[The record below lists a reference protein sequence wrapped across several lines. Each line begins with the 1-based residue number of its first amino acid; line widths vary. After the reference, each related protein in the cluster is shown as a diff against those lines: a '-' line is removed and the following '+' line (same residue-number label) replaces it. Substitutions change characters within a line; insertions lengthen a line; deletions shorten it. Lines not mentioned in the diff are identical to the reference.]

1 VRSYGSAIEGIRM
14 RLFAYIAQR
23 TALSLISLVGV
34 VTFVFVL
41 THLLPGNPLLVKVTQ
56 ASPEIFE
63 QINRRLG
70 LDRPLGEQY
79 FDYMTG
85 ILHGDLGKSWVTNRP
100 VLTDLQ
106 ARLPASLELAV
117 YGTILSI
124 VIGLPLGILAAVKKD
139 TWIDYLA
146 RLIGAL
152 GVSTPVFWLGLILIY
167 VFFFNLGWAA
177 APLGRLSIR
186 FSSPPPVTGF
196 LTIDTLLAGD
206 FEAFGDAF
214 AHAVLPAITLAII
227 ELPVIL
233 RLTRATM
240 IEVLQQDY
248 ITTARALGL
257 PYYRI
262 VLKDGLQNSLVSILT
277 VTGLIFAYLVA
288 GSVLVERVFSW
299 PGVGLYAYQSLTNND
314 FAAIQAF
321 VMVTSVLYISINWL
335 TDILYGI
342 VDPRI
347 RT

>member
-1 VRSYGSAIEGIRM
+1 M
-14 RLFAYIAQR
+14 RLVRYIAQR
-23 TALSLISLVGV
+23 TLLSLISLIGA
-34 VTFVFVL
+34 VTFVFFL
-41 THLLPGNPLLVKVTQ
+41 THLLPGNPLLVKVAQ
-56 ASPEIFE
+56 ATPEIFE

-79 FDYMTG
+79 INYMSG
-85 ILHGDLGKSWVTNRP
+85 VLEGDLGKSWVSNRP
-100 VLTDLQ
+100 VLQDLQ
-106 ARLPASLELAV
+106 NRLPASMELAA
-117 YGTILSI
+117 YGMILSI
-124 VIGLPLGILAAVKKD
+124 AIGIPLGIIAAVKKD
-139 TWIDYLA
+139 TWIDYIT
-146 RLIGAL
+146 RFIGVL

-167 VFFFNLGWAA
+167 MFYFQLGWAA

-186 FSSPPPVTGF
+186 FMTPPTVTGF
-196 LTIDTLLAGD
+196 LTIDTLLTGD
-206 FEAFGDAF
+206 LNAFRDAF
-214 AHAVLPAITLAII
+214 AHVVLPAITLAVI

-233 RLTRATM
+233 RITRATM

-262 VLKDGLQNSLVSILT
+262 VLRDGLQNSLVSILT
-277 VTGLIFAYLVA
+277 VTGLIFAYLIA

-299 PGVGLYAYQSLTNND
+299 PGVGLYAYQALTNND

-321 VMVTSVLYISINWL
+321 VMVTSILYISINWL

>member
-1 VRSYGSAIEGIRM
+1 M
-14 RLFAYIAQR
+14 RLLRYTTQR
-23 TALSLISLVGV
+23 TILSLVSLMGA
-34 VTFVFVL
+34 VTFVFFL
-41 THLLPGNPLLVKVTQ
+41 THMLPGNPLLVRVAQ

-70 LDRPLGEQY
+70 LDKPLGEQY
-79 FDYMTG
+79 VEYMSG
-85 ILHGDLGKSWVTNRP
+85 ILRGDLGKSWVTNRP

-124 VIGLPLGILAAVKKD
+124 AIGIPLGILAAVKKD
-139 TWIDYLA
+139 TRVDHGA

-167 VFFFNLGWAA
+167 VFFFKLGWAA

-186 FSSPPPVTGF
+186 YTTPPTVTGF
-196 LTIDTLLAGD
+196 MTIDTLLAGD
-206 FEAFGDAF
+206 LAAFGDAV
-214 AHAVLPAITLAII
+214 AHVVLPVITLAII

-262 VLKDGLQNSLVSILT
+262 VLRDGLQNSMVSILT
-277 VTGLIFAYLVA
+277 VAGLIFAYLVA
-288 GSVLVERVFSW
+288 GSVLVERVFAW
-299 PGVGLYAYQSLTNND
+299 PGVGLYAYQALTNND

-321 VMVTSVLYISINWL
+321 VMVTAVLYISINWL

>member
-1 VRSYGSAIEGIRM
+1 M
-14 RLFAYIAQR
+14 RLLKYVAQR
-23 TALSLISLVGV
+23 TALSLISLIGA
-34 VTFVFVL
+34 VTFVFFL
-41 THLLPGNPLLVKVTQ
+41 THMLPGNPLLVRVAQ

-79 FDYMTG
+79 AAYMSG
-85 ILHGDLGKSWVTNRP
+85 ILRGDLGKSWVTNRP
-100 VLTDLQ
+100 VLQDLQ
-106 ARLPASLELAV
+106 NRLPASLELAV

-146 RLIGAL
+146 RFIGAL

-186 FSSPPPVTGF
+186 YTTPPTVTGF

-262 VLKDGLQNSLVSILT
+262 VLRDGLQNSLVSILT

-288 GSVLVERVFSW
+288 GSVLVERVFAW

-321 VMVTSVLYISINWL
+321 VMVTAVLYISINWL

>member
-1 VRSYGSAIEGIRM
+1 M
-14 RLFAYIAQR
+14 RLVRYVAQR
-23 TALSLISLVGV
+23 TLLSLISLIGA
-34 VTFVFVL
+34 VTFVFFL
-41 THLLPGNPLLVKVTQ
+41 THMLPGNPLLVRVAQ

-70 LDRPLGEQY
+70 LDKPLGEQY
-79 FDYMTG
+79 IDYMSG
-85 ILHGDLGKSWVTNRP
+85 ILEGDLGRSWVSNRA
-100 VLTDLQ
+100 VLQDLQ
-106 ARLPASLELAV
+106 NRLPASLELAA
-117 YGTILSI
+117 YGMILS
-124 VIGLPLGILAAVKKD
+124 VAIGIPLGIIAAVKKD
-139 TWIDYLA
+139 TWIDYIT
-146 RLIGAL
+146 RFIGVL

-167 VFFFNLGWAA
+167 VFYFQLGWAA

-186 FSSPPPVTGF
+186 FTTPPTVTGF
-196 LTIDTLLAGD
+196 LTIDTLFAGD
-206 FEAFGDAF
+206 LEAFRDAL
-214 AHAVLPAITLAII
+214 AHVVLPAITLAVI

-233 RLTRATM
+233 RITRATM

-262 VLKDGLQNSLVSILT
+262 VLRDGLQNSLVAILT
-277 VTGLIFAYLVA
+277 VTGLVFAYLVA

>member
-1 VRSYGSAIEGIRM
+1 M
-14 RLFAYIAQR
+14 RLVRYIAQR
-23 TALSLISLVGV
+23 TLLSIISLIGA
-34 VTFVFVL
+34 VTFVFFL
-41 THLLPGNPLLVKVTQ
+41 THMLPGNPLLVKVVQ
-56 ASPEIFE
+56 ATPEIFE

-70 LDRPLGEQY
+70 LDRPLGAQY
-79 FDYMTG
+79 LDYMSG
-85 ILHGDLGKSWVTNRP
+85 ILEGDLGKSWVSNRP
-100 VLTDLQ
+100 VLQDLQ
-106 ARLPASLELAV
+106 NRLPASLELAA
-117 YGTILSI
+117 YGMILSI
-124 VIGLPLGILAAVKKD
+124 VIGIPLGIMAAVKKD
-139 TWIDYLA
+139 TWIDYIT
-146 RLIGAL
+146 RFIGVL

-167 VFFFNLGWAA
+167 VFFFQLGWAA

-186 FSSPPPVTGF
+186 FTTPPTVTGF

-206 FEAFGDAF
+206 LDAFRDAF
-214 AHAVLPAITLAII
+214 AHVVLPAITLAVI

-233 RLTRATM
+233 RITRATM

-262 VLKDGLQNSLVSILT
+262 VLRDGLQNSLVSILT
-277 VTGLIFAYLVA
+277 VTGLVFAYLVA

-321 VMVTSVLYISINWL
+321 VMVTSILYISINWL